1 MNREAYEPIEMSE
14 LDIYKLCEQLSAANI
29 EFIDTENKLYA
40 DMHWE
45 DEDYNSEYEMWTIL
59 YAYKGHIYS
68 IKMAWIDGCYG
79 YTMTRE
85 PQFNKKYL

>member
-1 MNREAYEPIEMSE
+1 MSE

-29 EFIDTENKLYA
+29 KFTDSKDKLHID
-40 DMHWE
+40 MQWE
-45 DEDYNSEYEMWTIL
+45 DEDYLSHYEIWNVL
-59 YAYKGHIYS
+59 YAYEGHIYS